1 MSPKHQHISPSVL
14 ILTTCS
20 QTNCGRSFLLVYMLQ
35 FHQLQTVY
43 LNTNEAKLYC
53 TMRKRYYEVGIY

>member
-1 MSPKHQHISPSVL
+1 MSPSVL

-20 QTNCGRSFLLVYMLQ
+20 QTVGDHSFWFTCMLQ

-53 TMRKRYYEVGIY
+53 TMRKLYYEVGIY